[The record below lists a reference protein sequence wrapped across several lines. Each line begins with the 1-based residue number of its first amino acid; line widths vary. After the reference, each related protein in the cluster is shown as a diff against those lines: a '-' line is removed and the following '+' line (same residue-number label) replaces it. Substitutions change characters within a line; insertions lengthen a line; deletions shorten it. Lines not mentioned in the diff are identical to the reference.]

1 MKTRNIENGLA
12 YVGALVVLTAVFAS
26 ASSAFA
32 AEPAKTVATEVAAN
46 TAAVEAINGARKAMR
61 ESADV
66 AAEALK
72 LETNFDLE
80 NQLSDI
86 SSTRIAANN

>member
-1 MKTRNIENGLA
+1 MKHRNIENGLA
-12 YVGALVVLTAVFAS
+12 YVGALIVLTAVFAS

-32 AEPAKTVATEVAAN
+32 AEPAKAEPRDIAAN

-66 AAEALK
+66 AAKALK

-86 SSTRIAANN
+86 SSTLIAANK